1 MGSSIYFNKMI
12 KHKLA
17 NALLTA
23 FFIVAFI
30 EIIAEI
36 NGDKS
41 LIWFTKPLL
50 MPLLILYYLKRSHSS
65 NIYFI
70 IALIFSWIANMF
82 FIANTYQW
90 ILYGSVFFLI
100 YRFLIIYIV
109 VKKVKT
115 PGLLPSVIGSLPFV
129 FIYFSV
135 CFFTFKELGND
146 IYIFLLHGVFVTIL
160 GGLSLGNYILSTSKS
175 NFYLFLST
183 MLFAITQFVFILK
196 LFYSN
201 GNLFHALA
209 MVMFVFGQFFL
220 TKFIFLTEKNRYNKY
235 EIIND
240 LKDSAT

>member
-1 MGSSIYFNKMI
+1 MGNSVYFHKVI

-17 NALLTA
+17 NALLTV

-36 NGDKS
+36 NEDKA

-50 MPLLILYYLKRSHSS
+50 MPLLILYYIKRSHNS

-70 IALIFSWIANMF
+70 LALVFSWIANMF

-90 ILYGSVFFLI
+90 IIYRSVFFLI

-115 PGLLPSVIGSLPFV
+115 PGLLPAIIGCLPFI

-135 CFFTFKELGND
+135 CFFTFKELGVN

-160 GGLSLGNYILSTSKS
+160 GGLSLGNFILSASKS
-175 NFYLFLST
+175 
-183 MLFAITQFVFILK
+183 MLFALTQFVFILK
-196 LFYSN
+196 LFYTN

-240 LKDSAT
+240 LKDSAI